1 MKKILV
7 LDDEEMMLR
16 IIAEQ
21 LERDEF
27 EVITCSDSREAIEIF
42 GKSHPDMLI
51 SDIMMPYMSGLELL
65 SLIKAEINQKIP
77 VILISSLDQMEVIQ
91 TAVDLG
97 ADDFIIKPL
106 QPDEL
111 SIRVKRLFM
120 LNE

>member
-7 LDDEEMMLR
+7 VDDEEMMLR
-16 IIAEQ
+16 IISEQ
-21 LERDEF
+21 LERDQF
-27 EVITCSDSREAIEIF
+27 SVVTCTDSREVMDIIAKEQ
-42 GKSHPDMLI
+42 PDMLI

-65 SLIKAEINQKIP
+65 SIIKTELVNRIP

-106 QPDEL
+106 QTDEL
-111 SIRVKRLFM
+111 SLRVKRLFM
-120 LNE
+120 LAE